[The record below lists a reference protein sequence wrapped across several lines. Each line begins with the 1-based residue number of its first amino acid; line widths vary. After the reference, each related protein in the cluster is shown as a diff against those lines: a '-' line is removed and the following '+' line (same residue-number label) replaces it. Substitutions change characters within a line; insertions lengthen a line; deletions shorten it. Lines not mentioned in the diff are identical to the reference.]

1 MAVAGEA
8 LAIGDV
14 EAQVVALVRGWLFV
28 EVEEDDKG
36 HGAVDAHGDTG
47 IGGHGHLQPP
57 APRDRALVAG
67 EDQPVPTIHDDPAGC
82 DLQVISLRLVDE
94 NGDGMEVRALF
105 LVAVWRSRGPNQLSV
120 HRHTSKVEGKR
131 AAVRQTAP
139 TAT

>member
-8 LAIGDV
+8 LAVGDV

-36 HGAVDAHGDTG
+36 HGALDADGDVG

-57 APRDRALVAG
+57 APHDRALVAG
-67 EDQPVPTIHDDPAGC
+67 EDQPVPTIHDDSAGC
-82 DLQVISLRLVDE
+82 DLQVRSLRLVDE
-94 NGDGMEVRALF
+94 DGDGSEVRALL

-120 HRHTSKVEGKR
+120 HRHTSKAEGKR
-131 AAVRQTAP
+131 AAVRQSDPNIT
-139 TAT
+139 